1 MLDELLA
8 VGFHFVAHLLHLEV
22 VPLLQVVGLALKLLA
37 QLGLPFVVLCLKGEG
52 VVLLAELLLLE
63 GHVEG
68 AHVGLE
74 CSLFDAVLILEL
86 LEGDLYVLA
95 QFTLLILVD
104 EQYVLDPAW
113 DSGYFCL

>member
-8 VGFHFVAHLLHLEV
+8 VGFHFVAHLLHLQV
-22 VPLLQVVGLALKLLA
+22 VFLLQVVSLALKFLP
-37 QLGLPFVVLCLKGEG
+37 QLGLPLVVLCLEGKG

-74 CSLFDAVLILEL
+74 CSFLDAVLILEL

-95 QFTLLILVD
+95 QFALLILVD
-104 EQYVLDPAW
+104 EQYVLDPVW